1 MKERRQH
8 CLRWTFSEISIA
20 HARAHALSRS
30 PSLRRIDRMIAL
42 SSAHM
47 NRELLPIEA
56 INGQL
61 FVFARQEMPHR
72 GARPEFP
79 GGQLFSG
86 QQVDDFLREMKE
98 WISDTKNGGGCKVA
112 TIKFQKIVAVL
123 NEDGKQKYKEKS
135 VAVLDADGKQKYKE
149 ILRSVF
155 INRQDSK
162 GNTALHLAVV
172 KQQSSVIEW
181 LLQSQNLRWA
191 EPSMMIL
198 NGDNLTPFTLA
209 ARLGSASMLNQLME
223 MHEITAWEFGS
234 G

>member
-1 MKERRQH
+1 MFCSSFASMKERRQH

-20 HARAHALSRS
+20 HVRAHALSRS

-98 WISDTKNGGGCKVA
+98 WISDTKNGGGCK
-112 TIKFQKIVAVL
+112 
-123 NEDGKQKYKEKS
+123 EKS

-181 LLQSQNLRWA
+181 LLQSQDLRWA